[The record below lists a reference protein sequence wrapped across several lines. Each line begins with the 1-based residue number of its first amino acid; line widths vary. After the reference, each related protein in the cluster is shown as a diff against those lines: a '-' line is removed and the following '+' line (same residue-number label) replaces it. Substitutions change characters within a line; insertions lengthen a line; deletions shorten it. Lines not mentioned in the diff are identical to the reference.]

1 MTDRSAIAQKLRHL
15 PARPGVYLMKDDAG
29 EILYV
34 GKAKSLRPR
43 VRSYF
48 QDSATHGLRTSEM
61 IRRVADFDTIVV
73 DSEAEALLLENNL
86 IKEHQP
92 RFNVSLR
99 DDKSY
104 PYIKVTLQEPFPRVF
119 VTRTLT
125 RDGGRYFGPYTN
137 VGQMRRALDVIRRVY
152 TVRSC
157 RYALPDESPAR
168 ACLDYHIG
176 RCRGPCVGY
185 QSREEYRAMIDEIVE
200 LLEGRTRKVAARV
213 AQEME
218 EAAREMEFERAAGLR
233 DALGL
238 LDALEAR
245 QKMMDV
251 SGADRDV
258 VGIARDGAE
267 GCGVVLRIREGRL
280 LGRETQML
288 TNLTEVSDEEI
299 ASVFATRYYGITTAD
314 ENADLAPEVL
324 FPFEFED
331 RPVLE
336 EMLRARSGRA
346 VRTHVP
352 RRGEKARLV
361 ELAARNARHL
371 LEERKLIDSAAD
383 GRAPDA
389 LYELQEALELGVVPR
404 RIVCFDISHTS
415 GTETVGSAV
424 TFENGAPDKSGYR
437 RFKVRGTWGND
448 DYASMGEVVTRYFRR
463 LIEEGGTLP
472 DLAVIDGGKGQLGA
486 ALVALEAIDLPQQAA
501 IGLAKREEEIFLPG
515 RSEPVRL
522 SRRSPALRLLQ
533 RARDEA
539 HRFAIGYNRKLR
551 GKRTIRSELADI
563 PGVGPAR
570 QRALLERF
578 GSVRSLR
585 AATVEEIAAVP
596 GFGPAVARRVMEHLA
611 GNGASSASTGTHAAG
626 KGP

>member
-1 MTDRSAIAQKLRHL
+1 MIDRSAIAQKLRHL

-299 ASVFATRYYGITTAD
+299 ASVFATRYYGIMTAD

-371 LEERKLIDSAAD
+371 LEERKLIDSATD

-448 DYASMGEVVTRYFRR
+448 DYASMGGGRHPVLQAAARGGGHASRFGSDRR
-463 LIEEGGTLP
+463 R
-472 DLAVIDGGKGQLGA
+472 QGA
-486 ALVALEAIDLPQQAA
+486 AGRRPRGAGGDRPAAAGGDRAGKAGGGDLPSRALRARAA
-501 IGLAKREEEIFLPG
+501 LAP
-515 RSEPVRL
+515 L
-522 SRRSPALRLLQ
+522 SALRLLQ

-578 GSVRSLR
+578 GSVRALR

-611 GNGASSASTGTHAAG
+611 GNGASSAATGTHAAG